1 MDGSR
6 RQSAPDL
13 ISDLRKNPQRYSF
26 ARAVDLLLKQSGQQ
40 VEENALQTQQV
51 DGLVFRVDPG
61 LGFPASDVVAFR
73 DALIESAESDPKVR
87 ELTVSFLGLHGS
99 SSPLPS
105 HMLETAAW
113 SAGEEGVQQTFND
126 FFSNRLIWLFYLI
139 WRKYRYYIRYRA
151 DARDQFSDWMFSLIG
166 IGGEESRGRA
176 DIPWA
181 KLLTY
186 LGVVAGRV
194 RSADMIS
201 GVIAHAFGL
210 KDVSIR
216 QLELRKVE
224 IPADQRARMGKG
236 NLSLGRDFVVGRFA
250 RDRAGKFT
258 VVLRDLSFDRFRD
271 FLPSGRDFSRMKELI
286 EFLLK
291 DQLAYD
297 IELHLRHNH
306 VPALELGK
314 KHRANLGWTTFIG
327 NTQKEG
333 LKPVVL
339 QARG

>member
-1 MDGSR
+1 MDGAC
-6 RQSAPDL
+6 RQSASDL
-13 ISDLRKNPQRYSF
+13 ISDLHKQPQRYAF
-26 ARAVDLLLKQSGQQ
+26 NRVVEVLLQASGEQ
-40 VEENALQTQQV
+40 VEERALQRQ
-51 DGLVFRVDPG
+51 GARNIIFRVDPG
-61 LGFPASDVVAFR
+61 LGFPASDVI
-73 DALIESAESDPKVR
+73 ALRAPQGDGNGSDVPA

-105 HMLETAAW
+105 HMVETAAW
-113 SAGEEGVQQTFND
+113 SAGEEGIQQTLND

-139 WRKYRYYIRYRA
+139 GRKYRYYLRYRA
-151 DARDQFSDWMFSLIG
+151 GAQDQFSDWMFSLIG
-166 IGGEESRGRA
+166 IGARESRGRA

-201 GVIAHAFGL
+201 GVIAHAFSL
-210 KDVSIR
+210 TNVSIR

-224 IPADQRARMGKG
+224 ISPTQRACMGQG
-236 NLSLGRDFVVGRFA
+236 NMTLGQDFVIGRFA
-250 RDRAGKFT
+250 KDRAGKFT
-258 VVLRDLSFDRFRD
+258 VVLKDLSFERFRD
-271 FLPSGRDFSRMKELI
+271 FLPSGRDFPRLKELVS
-286 EFLLK
+286 FLLK

-297 IELHLRHNH
+297 IELHLKRDEAP
-306 VPALELGK
+306 VLELGRE
-314 KHRANLGWTTFIG
+314 HRANLGWTTFIG
-327 NTQKEG
+327 NTRNEG

>member
-1 MDGSR
+1 MASAC

-13 ISDLRKNPQRYSF
+13 ISDLHNQPQRYAFS
-26 ARAVDLLLKQSGQQ
+26 RVVDVLLKASGEQ
-40 VEENALQTQQV
+40 VEEQALQRQGV
-51 DGLVFRVDPG
+51 RNIIFRVDPC
-61 LGFPASDVVAFR
+61 LGFPASDVIAIRGGQDDDDQAARPV
-73 DALIESAESDPKVR
+73 

-105 HMLETAAW
+105 HMVETAAW
-113 SAGEEGVQQTFND
+113 SAGEEGIQQALND

-151 DARDQFSDWMFSLIG
+151 GAQDQFSDWMFSLIG
-166 IGGEESRGRA
+166 IGARESRGQA

-186 LGVVAGRV
+186 LGVVSGRV
-194 RSADMIS
+194 RSADMLC
-201 GVIAHAFGL
+201 GVIAHAFSL
-210 KDVSIR
+210 TNVSIR

-224 IPADQRARMGKG
+224 IPSMQRARMGHG
-236 NLSLGRDFVVGRFA
+236 NMTLGEDFVVGRFA

-258 VVLRDLSFDRFRD
+258 VVLKGLSFARFRD
-271 FLPSGRDFSRMKELI
+271 FLPSGRDFARLKELVS
-286 EFLLK
+286 FLLK

-297 IELHLRHNH
+297 IELHLKPDE
-306 VPALELGK
+306 VPALELGRE
-314 KHRANLGWTTFIG
+314 HRANLGWTTFIG
-327 NTQKEG
+327 NTENEG